1 MTLPTILI
9 TNDDGVE
16 SPGLLAAAQA
26 VAHLGR
32 VYVAAPRW
40 QQSAAGRST
49 PPLREWQI
57 SEHPRELAGQTHTFY
72 GVVGSPAQAV
82 RWGMLELLPQKP
94 DLVLAGINFGENLGN
109 GVTISGT
116 VGAALEAASL
126 GVLALAVS
134 LETDPIW
141 HYQHSDSIDFST
153 AEYFTQKFAAWLLTN
168 QVPFA
173 YDVDVLKVDVPN
185 DATPQT
191 AWQLTRQSR
200 QRAYLPVPG
209 RGASK
214 FARRSGP
221 DLNIPPDTDIYVGL
235 VERLVSVTP
244 LSLDLTSRTDFAK
257 LQTWLRTS

>member
-1 MTLPTILI
+1 LKLT
-9 TNDDGVE
+9 
-16 SPGLLAAAQA
+16 
-26 VAHLGR
+26 
-32 VYVAAPRW
+32 
-40 QQSAAGRST
+40 
-49 PPLREWQI
+49 
-57 SEHPRELAGQTHTFY
+57 
-72 GVVGSPAQAV
+72 
-82 RWGMLELLPQKP
+82 
-94 DLVLAGINFGENLGN
+94 
-109 GVTISGT
+109 
-116 VGAALEAASL
+116 
-126 GVLALAVS
+126 
-134 LETDPIW
+134 PIW

-191 AWQLTRQSR
+191 AWQLTRQAR